1 MALMEWNDRLSV
13 GVREFDDEHRHL
25 VAMLNELS
33 DAMQAGHG
41 NEALGTILDELIEY
55 TATHFA
61 HEEADMD
68 RYGYPH
74 AEEHKRIHQELVAEV
89 LEIKGKFDEGASATL
104 SFEVLSFLKG
114 WLLEHI
120 SQTDKKLGQFL
131 LEHGQAK
138 AS

>member
-1 MALMEWNDRLSV
+1 
-13 GVREFDDEHRHL
+13 
-25 VAMLNELS
+25 
-33 DAMQAGHG
+33 
-41 NEALGTILDELIEY
+41 
-55 TATHFA
+55 
-61 HEEADMD
+61 
-68 RYGYPH
+68 
-74 AEEHKRIHQELVAEV
+74 VAEV